1 MLPLILKMKKMKIRN
16 HQELLYKKRI
26 LKDAIAI
33 QEDQIK
39 DNIFT
44 STFSRFKNYNS
55 KKKLLNFNSKNTQS
69 NPRIE
74 QGINLALTTLS
85 TQLLKKKKLGIFPK
99 LAIGVGVLLAGKII
113 SDKISQYVDSNDP
126 SVPNK

>member
-1 MLPLILKMKKMKIRN
+1 MLPLILKTKKMKIKT

-44 STFSRFKNYNS
+44 STFYQFKDYNS
-55 KKKLLNFNSKNTQS
+55 KKKLLNFNSKNTKS
-69 NPRIE
+69 NPKIE

-113 SDKISQYVDSNDP
+113 SDKISQYVDSNDS